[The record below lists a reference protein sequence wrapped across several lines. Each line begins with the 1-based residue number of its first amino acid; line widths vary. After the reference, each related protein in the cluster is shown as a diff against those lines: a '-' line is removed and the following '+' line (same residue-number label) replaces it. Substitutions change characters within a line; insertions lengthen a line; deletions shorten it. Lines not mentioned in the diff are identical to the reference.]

1 MTIEKKV
8 ELTAIEKRDKELWA
22 KLPEEKKIEV
32 TMKLFPLGLFAHS
45 SPINQAKVLD
55 KAGKYLPQEYIETAA
70 TELISNGLGTYPSE
84 DRMKAFVV
92 FGKYNVYGRAAE
104 IWQGIPHYSKLFQE
118 LQEMYSNRPE
128 VVDKIHNPSRVFE

>member
-92 FGKYNVYGRAAE
+92 FGNIMYME
-104 IWQGIPHYSKLFQE
+104 E
-118 LQEMYSNRPE
+118 LQKYGKEYPIIQNYF
-128 VVDKIHNPSRVFE
+128 KNYKKCTLIGQK